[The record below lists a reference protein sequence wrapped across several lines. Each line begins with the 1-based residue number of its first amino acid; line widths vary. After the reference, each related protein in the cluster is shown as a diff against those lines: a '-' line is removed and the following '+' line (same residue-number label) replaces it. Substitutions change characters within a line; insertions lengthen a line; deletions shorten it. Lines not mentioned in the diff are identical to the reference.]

1 MKCRPVMTE
10 IQDHTER
17 RLQIQVYQEWA
28 RVANAKP
35 FPTMEDMEEVALEG
49 FHEDSVVL
57 QMTEDAMDPIIAFVG
72 SNLRRDCGQGTRIER
87 LPDVPGLTLLS
98 RFTDTYLQCVA
109 NRAPVGFEASFINC
123 LEENVHYRGILLPI
137 SSDGQNVD
145 TVWGVTS
152 SKSEPL
158 ADFATVA
165 EELELVDEV
174 PTAAPSN
181 DNAAAQAA
189 EARLT
194 DVPSAEAQRLAQG
207 LTACR
212 DIDGLVGLALVDI
225 ADGAV
230 GAELACA
237 GDFDLAGVAASGAE
251 LIRLKRE
258 VIAQCGLA
266 ERFEEAI
273 VTTRRQFWLLQP
285 LEGVEDLLVL
295 AALDRDRGNLA
306 NARRQLGQ
314 ALMTG

>member
-1 MKCRPVMTE
+1 MTE

-28 RVANAKP
+28 RVAKAKP
-35 FPTMEDMEEVALEG
+35 FPSMEDMEEVVLEG
-49 FHEDSVVL
+49 FHEDSVIL

-72 SNLRRDCGQGTRIER
+72 SNLRRDCGKGTRIER

-98 RFTDTYLQCVA
+98 RFTDTYLQCIA

-158 ADFATVA
+158 ADFAAMA
-165 EELELVDEV
+165 EELELIDEV
-174 PTAAPSN
+174 PAAAPSN
-181 DNAAAQAA
+181 DNAAAPVA
-189 EARLT
+189 T
-194 DVPSAEAQRLAQG
+194 GGDVPSAEAQRLAQG

-230 GAELACA
+230 GAQLACA
-237 GDFDLAGVAASGAE
+237 GDLDLAGVAASGAE

-285 LEGVEDLLVL
+285 LEGGEDLLVL
-295 AALDRDRGNLA
+295 AVLDRDRGNLA